1 MNRHLVTI
9 LQKKRH
15 MNRRGI
21 AILAALAAAV
31 SCGNFGTKKADS
43 PAAAQAPAE
52 IIPNVEV
59 AVAEARMVPQ
69 ESVYASTVEAYA
81 VNNIM
86 PQSGGRIRKINV
98 EVGDY
103 VQKGQV
109 LAEMDRIQL
118 EQLELQV
125 KNDEIEYERLKS
137 LYAEGGVS
145 QSDFETAELGY
156 KVRKSNYNNVKE
168 NTILR
173 SPITG
178 YVSARN
184 FDKGDMFGMS
194 APIFTVQQVVPV
206 KLLVGIS
213 ESEYTKVKKGDKV
226 SLTVDA
232 IPGKTFQGKVER
244 LYPTIDA
251 ATHTF
256 KAEVV
261 VPNADKVLRPG
272 MYARVTVN
280 FGTRNS
286 IVVPDRSIVK
296 QEGTGTRFI
305 YVLSEDGTVSY
316 TPVTV
321 GRHLGAEYEITA
333 GLEAGST
340 IVVKGQSA
348 LKDGVKVNVL

>member
-1 MNRHLVTI
+1 MN
-9 LQKKRH
+9 KS
-15 MNRRGI
+15 GI
-21 AILAALAAAV
+21 AIFAALVAAV
-31 SCGNFGTKKADS
+31 SCGMIGEKKTS
-43 PAAAQAPAE
+43 PAAAPAAAV
-52 IIPNVEV
+52 PNVEI
-59 AVAEARMVPQ
+59 ATAQTSLVPQ
-69 ESVYASTVEAYA
+69 ESVYASAVEAYA

-109 LAEMDRIQL
+109 LAEMDRVQL
-118 EQLELQV
+118 DQLELQV
-125 KNDEIEYERLKS
+125 KNDEVEYERIKS

-156 KVRKSNYNNVKE
+156 KVRKSNYDNIKE

-178 YVSARN
+178 YVTARN
-184 FDKGDMFGMS
+184 FDRGDMFSMS

-213 ESEYTKVKKGDKV
+213 ESEYTRVKKGDQV

-232 IPGKTFQGKVER
+232 LPGKTFKGRIER

-251 ATHTF
+251 STHTF
-256 KAEVV
+256 KVEVN

-280 FGTRNS
+280 FGNLRR
-286 IVVPDRSIVK
+286 IVIPDQAVVRM
-296 QEGTGTRFI
+296 EGTGQRFVYI
-305 YVLSEDGTVSY
+305 LQPDGTVSFR
-316 TPVTV
+316 PVTL
-321 GRHLGAEYEITA
+321 GRHMESTYEI
-333 GLEAGST
+333 LEGVQEGEK
-340 IVVKGQSA
+340 VVTKGQST
-348 LKDGVKVNVL
+348 LKDGVTVNVLN

>member
-1 MNRHLVTI
+1 MNS
-9 LQKKRH
+9 K
-15 MNRRGI
+15 GI
-21 AILAALAAAV
+21 ALIATLLAAV
-31 SCGNFGTKKADS
+31 SCGNFGVKKAET
-43 PAAAQAPAE
+43 PAPAAPAE
-52 IIPNVEV
+52 IVPNVEV
-59 AVAEARMVPQ
+59 AVAQARLVPQ

-103 VQKGQV
+103 VQRGQV
-109 LAEMDRIQL
+109 LAEMDRLQL
-118 EQLELQV
+118 DQLELQV

-137 LYAEGGVS
+137 LYEEGGVS
-145 QSDFETAELGY
+145 KSDFETAELGY

-206 KLLVGIS
+206 KLLVGVS

-232 IPGKTFQGKVER
+232 IPGRTFQGKVER

-280 FGTRNS
+280 FGDRKS
-286 IVVPDRSIVK
+286 VIVPDKCLVK

-305 YVLSEDGTVSY
+305 YVLGEDSTVSY
-316 TPVTV
+316 IPVTV
-321 GRHLGAEYEITA
+321 GRHMGAEYEIVA
-333 GLEAGST
+333 GLQDGQKV
-340 IVVKGQSA
+340 VVKGQAA
-348 LKDGVKVNVL
+348 LKDGMKVNVL

>member
-1 MNRHLVTI
+1 M
-9 LQKKRH
+9 
-15 MNRRGI
+15 
-21 AILAALAAAV
+21 
-31 SCGNFGTKKADS
+31 
-43 PAAAQAPAE
+43 
-52 IIPNVEV
+52 
-59 AVAEARMVPQ
+59 
-69 ESVYASTVEAYA
+69 
-81 VNNIM
+81 
-86 PQSGGRIRKINV
+86 
-98 EVGDY
+98 
-103 VQKGQV
+103 
-109 LAEMDRIQL
+109 
-118 EQLELQV
+118 
-125 KNDEIEYERLKS
+125 RLKGII
-137 LYAEGGVS
+137 LDHKKGTAAERTVPIPVPAKVS
-145 QSDFETAELGY
+145 IPMLQS
-156 KVRKSNYNNVKE
+156 
-168 NTILR
+168 
-173 SPITG
+173 
-178 YVSARN
+178 
-184 FDKGDMFGMS
+184 
-194 APIFTVQQVVPV
+194 
-206 KLLVGIS
+206 VGAACDVL
-213 ESEYTKVKKGDKV
+213 VKKGDKV